1 MGHETGTPQDVHAV
15 ALDVDGTIA
24 GADHAVSARTM
35 AAIAAVHAAGL
46 PVFLLTGRSRRSV
59 LRLAR
64 ELGLRNRVAAA
75 NGSVA
80 FDPVADVDTRV
91 APMSAADVTAAV
103 GLHRSTGLALT
114 WWERDTIWV
123 DADGPAADELIA
135 LGESP
140 EAIRV
145 GDPDGIRPDTTLKMM
160 LHGTPEALDAAA
172 HEVRTALPDA
182 ARSMDTFWEFVAPD
196 AHKWAALQHLLAGE
210 IDPAHVLGIGDGGND
225 VPWLSRIGHPV
236 AMANARDE
244 VKALTRRHTLHHA
257 DDGAAVVLEELAA
270 ELDRA
275 RH

>member
-1 MGHETGTPQDVHAV
+1 MPHETGTLHRIDAV

-24 GADHAVSARTM
+24 GADHVVSARTA
-35 AAIAAVHAAGL
+35 AAIAAVRDAGI

-59 LRLAR
+59 LGLAR

-80 FDPVADVDTRV
+80 FDPVTDEDTRV
-91 APMSAADVTAAV
+91 ATMSPADVAAAV
-103 GLHRSTGLALT
+103 ALHRSTGLALT

-123 DADGPAADELIA
+123 DAAGLAADELIA
-135 LGESP
+135 LGEAP
-140 EAIRV
+140 DAIRV
-145 GDPDGIRPDTTLKMM
+145 GDPSGIRPDTTLKMM
-160 LHGTPEALDAAA
+160 LHGTPGALDAAA
-172 HEVRTALPDA
+172 PEVRAALPDA

-196 AHKWAALQHLLAGE
+196 AHKWAALQHLLDGR

-236 AMANARDE
+236 AMGNARDE
-244 VKALTRRHTLHHA
+244 VKALARHHPLHHA

-270 ELDRA
+270 RLPRP
-275 RH
+275 RR